1 MHSNAM
7 SSGASDQAGSYGRAE
22 ANRRAEAEM
31 NGQADGIP
39 EATVARLPIYLRA
52 LYGLA
57 ERGISTVA
65 SEELAAAAGVNSAK
79 LRKDLSHLGSYGI
92 RGVGYDVDYLVYQVS
107 RTLGLTQDWPV
118 VIVGAGN
125 LGRALA
131 NYGGFLSRGFTIAA
145 MLDSDTAIVGSR
157 IARLTVRHVD
167 ELEAV
172 VARHNVAIG
181 VIATPAGSAQAVCD
195 RFVSAGVTSILN
207 FAPLVLSV
215 PEGVDVRKVD
225 LSIELQILAFHAQRR
240 SRGQARGR
248 PRASARE
255 RGDPW
260 RAFNGSGDPGA
271 GGEGLG
277 GGQVSVLVVG
287 LSHKSAPVAVLER
300 AAVSGDTVTKLLR
313 DVVQA
318 EPVAEAFVVSTCN
331 RVEVY
336 ADVDRFHAGVTA
348 ICELLARHCGVPSH
362 ELTQYL
368 YVHYEDR
375 AVSHLL
381 AVAAGLDSMV
391 VGEDQILGQVRSAVK
406 LAAEHGTAGRVLGE
420 LGRLALRTGK
430 RARAETAIGRA
441 GFSLLSAAVE
451 LAAARLGPLRPGE
464 DPLAGRDVL
473 VVGAGSMSG
482 LATATAARS
491 GAASITVANRTRKHA
506 ERLAASVSTVTTTVT
521 GLADLPA
528 AIAAADVVISC
539 TGAAGQVI
547 TGDMVSAALAAREA
561 EADRGAL
568 VIMDLAM
575 PRDVE
580 PAVAGLP
587 GVVLIGMDQLSEHAG
602 AVRDDD
608 VAAVRTILEAELAAY
623 QSAMDAARVAPTVVA
638 LRAKAAGVVD
648 AELARLAGRLSAD
661 DLSGHALDEIA
672 QTVRRV
678 VDKLLHAP
686 TVRVKEL
693 AGSPGGEEYAA
704 ALRVLFDLDPRA
716 VEAVTRAAPEQEG
729 SR

>member
-240 SRGQARGR
+240 SASARPADAPGVRRGR
-248 PRASARE
+248 RE

-277 GGQVSVLVVG
+277 DGQVSVLVVG

-451 LAAARLGPLRPGE
+451 LAAARLGPLRPGPAGPGPAGLGQDDRH

-561 EADRGAL
+561 EAARGAL

-602 AVRDDD
+602 TVRDDD

-648 AELARLAGRLSAD
+648 AELARLA
-661 DLSGHALDEIA
+661 
-672 QTVRRV
+672 
-678 VDKLLHAP
+678 
-686 TVRVKEL
+686 
-693 AGSPGGEEYAA
+693 AG
-704 ALRVLFDLDPRA
+704 
-716 VEAVTRAAPEQEG
+716 
-729 SR
+729 

>member
-31 NGQADGIP
+31 TGPADGIP

-240 SRGQARGR
+240 SAAARPADAAGN
-248 PRASARE
+248 AE
-255 RGDPW
+255 T
-260 RAFNGSGDPGA
+260 PGA
-271 GGEGLG
+271 R
-277 GGQVSVLVVG
+277 STARVV
-287 LSHKSAPVAVLER
+287 P
-300 AAVSGDTVTKLLR
+300 
-313 DVVQA
+313 
-318 EPVAEAFVVSTCN
+318 
-331 RVEVY
+331 
-336 ADVDRFHAGVTA
+336 
-348 ICELLARHCGVPSH
+348 
-362 ELTQYL
+362 
-368 YVHYEDR
+368 
-375 AVSHLL
+375 
-381 AVAAGLDSMV
+381 
-391 VGEDQILGQVRSAVK
+391 
-406 LAAEHGTAGRVLGE
+406 
-420 LGRLALRTGK
+420 
-430 RARAETAIGRA
+430 
-441 GFSLLSAAVE
+441 E
-451 LAAARLGPLRPGE
+451 LAAKG
-464 DPLAGRDVL
+464 
-473 VVGAGSMSG
+473 
-482 LATATAARS
+482 
-491 GAASITVANRTRKHA
+491 
-506 ERLAASVSTVTTTVT
+506 
-521 GLADLPA
+521 
-528 AIAAADVVISC
+528 
-539 TGAAGQVI
+539 
-547 TGDMVSAALAAREA
+547 
-561 EADRGAL
+561 
-568 VIMDLAM
+568 
-575 PRDVE
+575 
-580 PAVAGLP
+580 
-587 GVVLIGMDQLSEHAG
+587 
-602 AVRDDD
+602 
-608 VAAVRTILEAELAAY
+608 
-623 QSAMDAARVAPTVVA
+623 
-638 LRAKAAGVVD
+638 
-648 AELARLAGRLSAD
+648 
-661 DLSGHALDEIA
+661 
-672 QTVRRV
+672 
-678 VDKLLHAP
+678 
-686 TVRVKEL
+686 
-693 AGSPGGEEYAA
+693 
-704 ALRVLFDLDPRA
+704 
-716 VEAVTRAAPEQEG
+716 
-729 SR
+729 